1 MIYSH
6 TNVRCTTIDV
16 TAFHFCV
23 RNGNRWF
30 YSTMAAGR
38 ILFKI
43 RIQASS
49 FRSLLQS
56 LPLGCLPGLYGQD
69 SQIIS
74 TGKLHPSQGFHI
86 RPINV
91 VVFNGLYNL

>member
-1 MIYSH
+1 MLYKRKNPSHKTRVFQKGSPAVIYSH

-38 ILFKI
+38 ILSKI
-43 RIQASS
+43 RIQAS
-49 FRSLLQS
+49 
-56 LPLGCLPGLYGQD
+56 Y
-69 SQIIS
+69 
-74 TGKLHPSQGFHI
+74 
-86 RPINV
+86 
-91 VVFNGLYNL
+91 